1 MDLNAVFA
9 YIRHEETNICNFL
22 ADVVNY
28 VNQSDVTIFNSGSIW
43 ADEILTEGM
52 LSKKDIMKLIPLTD
66 PMVKFK
72 GKGWSIHLLLENGVS
87 KVPNL
92 EGRFPVI
99 SGIRF
104 KYDSTKEPMERIDP

>member
-1 MDLNAVFA
+1 M
-9 YIRHEETNICNFL
+9 T
-22 ADVVNY
+22 
-28 VNQSDVTIFNSGSIW
+28 
-43 ADEILTEGM
+43 

-72 GKGWSIHLLLENGVS
+72 GKGKNIHALLENGVS

-104 KYDSTKEPMERIDP
+104 KYDSSKPEMERIDP